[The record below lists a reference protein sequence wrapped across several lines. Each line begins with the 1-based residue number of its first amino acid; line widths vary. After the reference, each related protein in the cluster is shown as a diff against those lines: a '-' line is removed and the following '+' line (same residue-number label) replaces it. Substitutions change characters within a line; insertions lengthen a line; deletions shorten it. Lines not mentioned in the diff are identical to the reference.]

1 MKGVYLKVSPWCV
14 MPISQTIMNDELRK
28 QGYKINRNPYIK
40 ILPSVKS
47 EVQFDLPDFQPP
59 HRIDVDSI
67 GFEPNIENPKKVF
80 LDVSDDMVIQI
91 WRDELMRQVPS
102 DGMID
107 QPDMMK
113 INLIEKTTDSIDSK
127 VRDSLIEYCTDLK
140 IPSEVIGVD
149 LGEKIP
155 EYMDNDV

>member
-1 MKGVYLKVSPWCV
+1 
-14 MPISQTIMNDELRK
+14 MPISQTIMNDKLRK

-59 HRIDVDSI
+59 HRIDVGSI
-67 GFEPNIENPKKVF
+67 GFEPNIENPKEVF

>member
-1 MKGVYLKVSPWCV
+1 

>member
-59 HRIDVDSI
+59 HRIDIDSI